1 MILNVLSLMT
11 KSWALVDSIHKIS
24 MMNGPFSTCSEIN
37 NSDKVLN
44 KLILLSDTKCEGLV
58 W

>member
-1 MILNVLSLMT
+1 MMSSLMT

-24 MMNGPFSTCSEIN
+24 MLTGPFSTRPEIN

>member
-1 MILNVLSLMT
+1 MTSSLMT
-11 KSWALVDSIHKIS
+11 KSWALVDSFHKIS
-24 MMNGPFSTCSEIN
+24 MLTGSFSTRSEIN
-37 NSDKVLN
+37 DSDKILN